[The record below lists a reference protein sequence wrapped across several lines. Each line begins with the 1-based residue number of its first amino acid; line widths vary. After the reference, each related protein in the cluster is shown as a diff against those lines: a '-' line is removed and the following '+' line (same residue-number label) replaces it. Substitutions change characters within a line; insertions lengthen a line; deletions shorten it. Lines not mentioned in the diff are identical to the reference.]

1 MFKVNIKDTRRRDFT
16 KISPYLPTFC
26 PDNTKKISILPSLMV
41 AWGDEGEGGGS
52 ISISISLSINIT
64 YIQLLYPLQ

>member
-41 AWGDEGEGGGS
+41 AWGDEGEGGGGGGVGGQS
-52 ISISISLSINIT
+52 QFQSVLV
-64 YIQLLYPLQ
+64 